1 MEVSKVFSLSQK
13 FWISWWHAVGRV
25 FFIHYIELTFFSIV
39 LLKFSSLFFFFFS
52 SSPFLALL
60 LVRYCTYWY
69 WYSNFLTPSQL
80 YMSLSYCAT
89 FSNIILPLSSKCS
102 IKIKNLWI
110 SKIFYHF
117 LKLCWHFLSIVISF
131 CVLFIFVD
139 LYLLNFLIVTLV
151 GVCRRR
157 ILGSSTGGDRNA
169 VEVSVLGLPG
179 GFVSILLLIRL
190 SHVIWVP
197 SLPSPSSWLLIMV

>member
-1 MEVSKVFSLSQK
+1 
-13 FWISWWHAVGRV
+13 
-25 FFIHYIELTFFSIV
+25 
-39 LLKFSSLFFFFFS
+39 
-52 SSPFLALL
+52 
-60 LVRYCTYWY
+60 
-69 WYSNFLTPSQL
+69 
-80 YMSLSYCAT
+80 MSLSYCAT

-197 SLPSPSSWLLIMV
+197 SLPSPSSWLLIISSVHRGRWYNGRFLDQSPVKWAQISALCSITSANLVKSSNSVPPCPPLWNGSIITAISMTDGYYEHQIKR

>member
-1 MEVSKVFSLSQK
+1 
-13 FWISWWHAVGRV
+13 
-25 FFIHYIELTFFSIV
+25 
-39 LLKFSSLFFFFFS
+39 
-52 SSPFLALL
+52 
-60 LVRYCTYWY
+60 
-69 WYSNFLTPSQL
+69 
-80 YMSLSYCAT
+80 MSLSYCAT

-102 IKIKNLWI
+102 IQIKNLWI

-131 CVLFIFVD
+131 CVLFVFVD

-157 ILGSSTGGDRNA
+157 ILGSITGGDRNA

-179 GFVSILLLIRL
+179 GFVSILLLICL

-197 SLPSPSSWLLIMV
+197 SLPSPSSWLLIISSVHRGRWYNGRFLDQSPAKWAQISALCSITSANLVKSSNSVPPCPPLWNGSIITAISMTDGYYEHQIKR

>member
-1 MEVSKVFSLSQK
+1 
-13 FWISWWHAVGRV
+13 
-25 FFIHYIELTFFSIV
+25 
-39 LLKFSSLFFFFFS
+39 
-52 SSPFLALL
+52 
-60 LVRYCTYWY
+60 
-69 WYSNFLTPSQL
+69 
-80 YMSLSYCAT
+80 MSLSYCAT

-102 IKIKNLWI
+102 IQIKNLWI

-197 SLPSPSSWLLIMV
+197 SLPSPSSWLLIISSVHRGRWYNGRFLDQSPVKWAQISALCSITSANLVKSSNSVPPCPPLWNGSIITAISMTDGYYEHQIKR